1 METLSTTLIS
11 VVSLIS
17 EVKSAVEL
25 VSEVSH
31 EKVTKSNKALKDI
44 IESVKSI
51 EKKITHSNG
60 QLDSLHI
67 KSNVLDNQIK
77 KLDENQGK
85 MITKLESI
93 QQLLVLAKEID
104 TQPSEV
110 TLSHSG
116 KSVHVNYNTKGTQR
130 QLDQNNNSE
139 MQNDTSFL
147 RNQSERILNG
157 LQENREMGD
166 NVASCD
172 YLILSD
178 SILQKILP
186 NRFSPREKTFKRYI
200 RGGAVTCTDFVK
212 KNCDKINPKKI
223 ILHIGARDLQQDG
236 LKREEF
242 LTLFTELSTIWPD
255 ATTHVL
261 PLMRRKD
268 MDIKHITEA
277 NSIIINAAS
286 SFSNVKIM
294 HCFHPTDNMYF
305 DNVHLN
311 TRNGVP
317 ALVRHLKVELNILP
331 SQNDRR
337 PKFQRNRPMRET
349 NFNNNKRGPRLNP
362 QISDSVIPPIKTPY
376 NNDSTFPPTRTAY
389 SGEPAYPQMRTP
401 SFMQNQ
407 QAPPFQMPMPFIN
420 PWLWNQFCQM
430 NNPPRD
436 MSNFMKTV

>member
-1 METLSTTLIS
+1 
-11 VVSLIS
+11 
-17 EVKSAVEL
+17 
-25 VSEVSH
+25 
-31 EKVTKSNKALKDI
+31 
-44 IESVKSI
+44 
-51 EKKITHSNG
+51 
-60 QLDSLHI
+60 
-67 KSNVLDNQIK
+67 
-77 KLDENQGK
+77 
-85 MITKLESI
+85 
-93 QQLLVLAKEID
+93 
-104 TQPSEV
+104 
-110 TLSHSG
+110 
-116 KSVHVNYNTKGTQR
+116 
-130 QLDQNNNSE
+130 
-139 MQNDTSFL
+139 
-147 RNQSERILNG
+147 
-157 LQENREMGD
+157 
-166 NVASCD
+166 
-172 YLILSD
+172 
-178 SILQKILP
+178 
-186 NRFSPREKTFKRYI
+186 
-200 RGGAVTCTDFVK
+200 
-212 KNCDKINPKKI
+212 
-223 ILHIGARDLQQDG
+223 
-236 LKREEF
+236 
-242 LTLFTELSTIWPD
+242 
-255 ATTHVL
+255 
-261 PLMRRKD
+261 MRRKD

-420 PWLWNQFCQM
+420 PWLWNQFFQM